1 MQIAGY
7 YDKTTCA
14 PHRRWA
20 PSWDLGTIAAS
31 DFKKIAAQ
39 RTLPISVYT
48 KNVANAEGEE
58 ALTNITSN
66 PGLSFKLKRDG
77 VDLASGEDAD
87 YVVQCNSVVLSKR
100 LRNEG
105 NFERLSLEVSTS
117 DSLKLTGTTVAYSS
131 ERGGFEA
138 TLSSWGS
145 VRVSTNAAYEGRSR
159 VFPSGGTTRM
169 RVASWTAT
177 RRLNGQM
184 VRKPQWDSFY
194 ASLKAG
200 NLCRG
205 GMQARHGALCIEPGE
220 CWTFWRSVRESRSRD
235 NRQFSV

>member
-1 MQIAGY
+1 MI
-7 YDKTTCA
+7 KTTCA

-117 DSLKLTGTTVAYSS
+117 DSLKLTGTTVASQQRTGRF
-131 ERGGFEA
+131 RGNPFFMGQRTCVHEC
-138 TLSSWGS
+138 
-145 VRVSTNAAYEGRSR
+145 RVWGRSR
-159 VFPSGGTTRM
+159 VFLSAGPTRM
-169 RVASWTAT
+169 RGCVVDSYTSVEWPD
-177 RRLNGQM
+177 GQETPIGFFL
-184 VRKPQWDSFY
+184 R

-220 CWTFWRSVRESRSRD
+220 CWSVLAFRTRKPKSR
-235 NRQFSV
+235 